1 MFFICVCKYLQIC
14 QIDIEAFGEWDL
26 LTKLKDEAAAV
37 WHVGESQSLETTTSS
52 LTVAGQA
59 AGVQ

>member
-1 MFFICVCKYLQIC
+1 MFFVGVCKYLQIC
-14 QIDIEAFGEWDL
+14 QIDIKAIGWV

-37 WHVGESQSLETTTSS
+37 WQVGESQPLETTTST